1 MRRVRTEE
9 SVSVVERTLNT
20 VRGLAMDAV
29 EKAKSGH
36 PGLPMGCAGIGY
48 VLFARHLR
56 YDPLAPNWFNRDRF
70 ILSAGHGSML
80 LYAYLYLTGYDLT
93 LEDIKQFRQL
103 GSKTPGHPENNLTP
117 GVEMATGPL
126 GQGFGT
132 AVGMAIAEE
141 KLRAEFPSL
150 VDHWTYALCS
160 DGDLMEGVSHES
172 ASLAGHLKLGR
183 LIFLYDSN
191 RVTIDGSTALT
202 YSEDVGA
209 RFEAYG
215 WHVQECDGLS
225 VEEVDQAIQAAKQ
238 RVDAPSLIIC
248 HTIIGYGSPN
258 KGGRAVSHGAPLG
271 PDEVRLAKQRL
282 GLDPDAEFVVPDD
295 VLTHMREVGARWRE
309 ERLRSE
315 AALESSPELRR
326 RLHCKLP
333 DGWDAGL
340 PLAEG
345 PEATRVSSGKVLAVL
360 QERIPEL
367 VGGSADLG
375 ESTHTLFPKEGAFS
389 SEDRLAANIY
399 YGVREHA
406 MATAIN
412 GMNLH
417 GGVRSFGGTFLV
429 FSDYMRPALRLAAL
443 MEVPSIFVFSHDSI
457 GLGEDGPTHQPVEHL
472 ASLRAI
478 PNLNVFRPADSAEV
492 IAAWKVALQSRHTP
506 IAIILTRQKVSQVG
520 GSVEG
525 ALRGGYVLRDFGSK
539 PDTVLLGTGSE
550 VEILLRAAEELAQ
563 KGLCSRVVSLPCW
576 EIFDTQDEAYRENVL
591 LPEVRRRVS
600 LEAAVTLGWERY
612 TLGGISLGMRSF
624 GSSAPYADLY
634 QHFGLTPERVVEA
647 VLSL

>member
-1 MRRVRTEE
+1 
-9 SVSVVERTLNT
+9 
-20 VRGLAMDAV
+20 
-29 EKAKSGH
+29 
-36 PGLPMGCAGIGY
+36 MGCASIGY

-56 YDPLAPNWFNRDRF
+56 YDPQSPDWFNRDRF

-93 LEDIKQFRQL
+93 LEDLKQFRQL
-103 GSKTPGHPENNLTP
+103 GSKTPGHPENRLTP

-141 KLRAEFPSL
+141 RLRAEFPGL

-160 DGDLMEGVSHES
+160 DGDLMEGISHES

-183 LIFLYDSN
+183 LIVLYDSN
-191 RVTIDGSTALT
+191 RVTIDGSTELT

-215 WHVQECDGLS
+215 WHVQQCDGLS
-225 VEEVDQAIQAAKQ
+225 TEEVDHAIQEAKMH
-238 RVDAPSLIIC
+238 DNAPSLVIC

-258 KGGRAVSHGAPLG
+258 KGGRAASHGAPLG

-282 GLDPDAEFVVPDD
+282 GLDPDAVFAVPED
-295 VLTHMREVGARWRE
+295 VLKHMREVGARWRQ
-309 ERLRSE
+309 ERIQSE
-315 AALESSPELRR
+315 AALEANHELRR
-326 RLHCKLP
+326 RLRRQLP
-333 DGWDAGL
+333 EGWDLDL

-345 PEATRVSSGKVLAVL
+345 PEATRVSSGKVLASL
-360 QERIPEL
+360 RPRLPEL

-375 ESTHTLFPKEGAFS
+375 ESTHTLFADEHAFS
-389 SEDRLAANIY
+389 AVDRRSPNVY

-406 MATAIN
+406 MAAAIN

-417 GGVRSFGGTFLV
+417 GGTRAFGGTFLV

-478 PNLNVFRPADSAEV
+478 PNLNVVRPADAAEV
-492 IAAWKVALQSRHTP
+492 VAAWEVALRSQHTP
-506 IAIILTRQKVSQVG
+506 TAIILTRQKVGQVG

-525 ALRGGYVLRDFGSK
+525 ALRGGYVLRDFGGK

-550 VEILLRAAEELAQ
+550 VQILLRAAEELAA
-563 KGLCSRVVSLPCW
+563 KGLAPRVVSLPCW
-576 EIFDTQDEAYRENVL
+576 ELFDAQDEGYRENVL
-591 LPEVRRRVS
+591 LPEVTRRVS
-600 LEAAVTLGWERY
+600 LEAAATLGWERY
-612 TLGGISLGMRSF
+612 VRGGVMLGMRSF
-624 GSSAPYADLY
+624 GASAPYPDLY
-634 QHFGLTPERVVEA
+634 RHFGLTPERVVEA
-647 VLSL
+647 ALSL

>member
-1 MRRVRTEE
+1 
-9 SVSVVERTLNT
+9 
-20 VRGLAMDAV
+20 MDAV
-29 EKAKSGH
+29 EKARSGH

-56 YDPLAPNWFNRDRF
+56 YDPEAPDWFNRDRF
-70 ILSAGHGSML
+70 VLSAGHGSML
-80 LYAYLYLTGYDLT
+80 LYAFLHLTGYDLS
-93 LEDIKQFRQL
+93 LEEIKRFRQL
-103 GSKTPGHPENNLTP
+103 GSKTPGHPENGVAP

-132 AVGMAIAEE
+132 AVGMAMAEE
-141 KLRAEFPSL
+141 RLRAEFPGL

-172 ASLAGHLKLGR
+172 ASLAGHLNLGR

-191 RVTIDGSTALT
+191 RVTIDGSTGLT
-202 YSEDVGA
+202 YSEDVVA

-225 VEEVDQAIQAAKQ
+225 TEEVDHAIQNAKHHD
-238 RVDAPSLIIC
+238 DAPSLIVC

-258 KGGRAVSHGAPLG
+258 KGGRAASHGAPLG
-271 PDEVRLAKQRL
+271 AEEVRLAKQRL
-282 GLDPDAEFVVPDD
+282 GLDPDAEFVVPED
-295 VLTHMREVGARWRE
+295 VLKHMREVGARWRE
-309 ERLRSE
+309 ERVRSE
-315 AALESSPELRR
+315 AALEGNPELRR
-326 RLHCKLP
+326 RLQRQLP
-333 DGWDAGL
+333 DGWDRDL

-345 PEATRVSSGKVLAVL
+345 AEATRVSSGKVLATL
-360 QERIPEL
+360 RKRLPEL

-375 ESTHTLFPKEGAFS
+375 ESTHTLFAEEEAFS
-389 SEDRLAANIY
+389 AQNRLAPNVY

-412 GMNLH
+412 GMSLH
-417 GGVRSFGGTFLV
+417 GGIRPFGGTFLV

-443 MEVPSIFVFSHDSI
+443 METPSIFVFSHDSI
-457 GLGEDGPTHQPVEHL
+457 GLGEDGPTHQPIEHL

-478 PNLNVFRPADSAEV
+478 PNLNVIRPADAAEV
-492 IAAWKVALQSRHTP
+492 VAAWEVALRSRHTP
-506 IAIILTRQKVSQVG
+506 TAIVLTRQKVAQVG

-550 VEILLRAAEELAQ
+550 VEILLRAAEELTA
-563 KGLCSRVVSLPCW
+563 KGMAPRVVSLPCW
-576 EIFDTQDEAYRENVL
+576 ELFDAQDEGYRENVL
-591 LPEVRRRVS
+591 LPEVTRRVS
-600 LEAAVTLGWERY
+600 LEAAATLGWERY
-612 TLGGISLGMRSF
+612 VMGGVMLGMRSF
-624 GSSAPYADLY
+624 GASAPHSDLY
-634 QHFGLTPERVVEA
+634 RHFGFTPERVVEA
-647 VLSL
+647 ALSL

>member
-1 MRRVRTEE
+1 
-9 SVSVVERTLNT
+9 
-20 VRGLAMDAV
+20 MDAV
-29 EKAKSGH
+29 EKAQSGH

-56 YDPLAPNWFNRDRF
+56 HDPEAPDWFNRDRF

-80 LYAYLYLTGYDLT
+80 LYAYLHLTGYDLS
-93 LEDIKQFRQL
+93 LEEIKRFRQL
-103 GSKTPGHPENNLTP
+103 GSKTPGHPENGMAP

-132 AVGMAIAEE
+132 AVGMAMAEAR
-141 KLRAEFPSL
+141 LRAEFPGL

-172 ASLAGHLKLGR
+172 ASLAGHLSLGR

-191 RVTIDGSTALT
+191 RVTIDGSTGLT
-202 YSEDVGA
+202 YSEDVVA

-225 VEEVDQAIQAAKQ
+225 TEEVDRAIQLAKE
-238 RVDAPSLIIC
+238 RDDAPSLIVC

-258 KGGRAVSHGAPLG
+258 KGGRAASHGAPLG
-271 PDEVRLAKQRL
+271 SDEVRLAKERL

-295 VLTHMREVGARWRE
+295 VLQHMRDVGRRWRE
-309 ERLRSE
+309 ERIQSE
-315 AALESSPELRR
+315 AALEGSPELRR
-326 RLHCKLP
+326 RLQSQLP
-333 DGWDAGL
+333 DGWDRDL

-345 PEATRVSSGKVLAVL
+345 AEATRVSSGKVLATL
-360 QERIPEL
+360 RKRLPEL

-375 ESTHTLFPKEGAFS
+375 ESTHTLFADEEAFS
-389 SEDRLAANIY
+389 AQDRLAPNVY

-417 GGVRSFGGTFLV
+417 GGVRAFGGTFLV

-443 MEVPSIFVFSHDSI
+443 MKTPSIFVFSHDSI
-457 GLGEDGPTHQPVEHL
+457 GLGEDGPTHQPIEHL

-478 PNLNVFRPADSAEV
+478 PNLNVIRPADAAEV
-492 IAAWKVALQSRHTP
+492 VAAWEVALRSRHTP
-506 IAIILTRQKVSQVG
+506 TAIVLTRQKVTQVG

-539 PDTVLLGTGSE
+539 PNAVLLGTGSE
-550 VEILLRAAEELAQ
+550 VEILLRAAEELSE
-563 KGLCSRVVSLPCW
+563 KGLAPRVVSLPCW
-576 EIFDTQDEAYRENVL
+576 ELFDAQDEGYRENVL
-591 LPEVRRRVS
+591 LPEVTRRVS
-600 LEAAVTLGWERY
+600 LEAAATLGWERY
-612 TLGGISLGMRSF
+612 TMGGVMLGMRSF
-624 GSSAPYADLY
+624 GASAPHADLY
-634 QHFGLTPERVVEA
+634 RHFGLTPERVVEA
-647 VLSL
+647 ALSL

>member
-1 MRRVRTEE
+1 
-9 SVSVVERTLNT
+9 
-20 VRGLAMDAV
+20 MDAV
-29 EKAKSGH
+29 ERAKSGH
-36 PGLPMGCAGIGY
+36 PGLPMGCAGIAY
-48 VLFARHLR
+48 VLFTKHLR
-56 YDPLAPNWFNRDRF
+56 YDPQAPNWFNRDRF
-70 ILSAGHGSML
+70 ILSAGHGSIL
-80 LYAYLYLTGYDLT
+80 LYAYLYLTGYDISLDD
-93 LEDIKQFRQL
+93 LKQFRQL
-103 GSKTPGHPENNLTP
+103 GSKTPGHPENSLTP

-141 KLRAEFPSL
+141 RLRAEFPGL

-191 RVTIDGSTALT
+191 RVTIDGSTDLSF
-202 YSEDVGA
+202 SEDVAA

-225 VEEVDQAIQAAKQ
+225 TVEVDRAIQMAKQ
-238 RVDAPSLIIC
+238 RDDAPSLIIC

-271 PDEVRLAKQRL
+271 PEEVRLAKERL
-282 GLDPDAEFVVPDD
+282 GLDPDAQFVVPDD
-295 VLTHMREVGARWRE
+295 VLKHMREVGTRSRD
-309 ERLRSE
+309 ERILSE
-315 AALESSPELRR
+315 ALLEANSELRR
-326 RLHCKLP
+326 RLQRELP
-333 DGWDAGL
+333 DGWDLDL

-345 PEATRVSSGKVLAVL
+345 AEATRVSSGKVLATLRKRV
-360 QERIPEL
+360 PEL

-375 ESTHTLFPKEGAFS
+375 ESTHTLFHGENAFS
-389 SEDRLAANIY
+389 AEDRRAPNIY

-412 GMNLH
+412 GMTLH
-417 GGVRSFGGTFLV
+417 GGLRAFGGTFLV

-443 MEVPSIFVFSHDSI
+443 MEIPSIFVFSHDSI
-457 GLGEDGPTHQPVEHL
+457 GLGEDGPTHQPIEHL

-478 PNLNVFRPADSAEV
+478 PNLNVFRPADAAEV
-492 IAAWKVALQSRHTP
+492 VAAWKVALRSRHTP
-506 IAIILTRQKVSQVG
+506 TAIVLARQKVEQVG

-525 ALRGGYVLRDFGSK
+525 ALRGGYVLRDFSSK

-550 VEILLRAAEELAQ
+550 VEVLLQAAEELAA
-563 KGLCSRVVSLPCW
+563 KGLAPRVVSLPCW
-576 EIFDTQDEAYRENVL
+576 ELFESQEEGYRENVL
-591 LPEVRRRVS
+591 LPEVSRRVS
-600 LEAAVTLGWERY
+600 LEAAATLGWERY
-612 TLGGISLGMRSF
+612 AMGGVMLGMRSF
-624 GSSAPYADLY
+624 GASAPYQDLY
-634 QHFGLTPERVVEA
+634 RHFGLTPERVIEA
-647 VLSL
+647 ALSL